1 MHTSP
6 KCVFRFCF
14 LLCVSYVTGD
24 NQDKTRNRREM
35 HKTKI
40 RISSSKKFGRNR
52 RRTLKLE
59 VSESENANFFLLCSR
74 SCAFRS
80 FRVHLLL
87 LIGFSFLF
95 FFFEIENLFLSSSAC
110 RRRSSICRQERCMQ
124 TNAYCALA
132 TRLCSCRLC
141 FRYGRRS
148 LSIEIEKIETVLCG
162 SSQQRNGKMCNDF
175 SLSCHSAFKLKMM
188 YYFSGYLLNVN
199 YMHTTRQLIDV
210 SSFFF
215 VCLVSRR
222 FFTFSMHA
230 DGKSMHS
237 NSMEWR
243 RRRTNYKLNSN
254 H

>member
-87 LIGFSFLF
+87 LIGFSSLF
-95 FFFEIENLFLSSSAC
+95 FFFWNRKFIFIVFGVSTTLLDMPAGAMHANEC
-110 RRRSSICRQERCMQ
+110 
-124 TNAYCALA
+124 
-132 TRLCSCRLC
+132 
-141 FRYGRRS
+141 
-148 LSIEIEKIETVLCG
+148 VLCI
-162 SSQQRNGKMCNDF
+162 SDEIVFVSVVFPLRPPQPKHRNRKNWNCFVWQQPAK
-175 SLSCHSAFKLKMM
+175 KWK
-188 YYFSGYLLNVN
+188 NV
-199 YMHTTRQLIDV
+199 
-210 SSFFF
+210 
-215 VCLVSRR
+215 
-222 FFTFSMHA
+222 
-230 DGKSMHS
+230 
-237 NSMEWR
+237 
-243 RRRTNYKLNSN
+243 
-254 H
+254 